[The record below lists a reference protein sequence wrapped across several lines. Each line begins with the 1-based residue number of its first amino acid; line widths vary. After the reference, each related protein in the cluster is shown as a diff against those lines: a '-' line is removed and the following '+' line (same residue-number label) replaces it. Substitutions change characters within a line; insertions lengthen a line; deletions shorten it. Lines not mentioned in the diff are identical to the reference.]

1 MGKGF
6 WKDTSGNDSVSIC
19 SGSPRCSE
27 DCGVRNARDPVALVA
42 VLPLPCRV
50 ALPTVPDL
58 VPLGDGEPRLF
69 ARGPAAGM
77 LPLAA
82 APRVDDG
89 DADIVDQPER
99 GLIAFKGLFSY
110 RKA

>member
-19 SGSPRCSE
+19 SGSPRSE

-69 ARGPAAGM
+69 ARGPAARM

-82 APRVDDG
+82 VPRVDDG
-89 DADIVDQPER
+89 DADIH
-99 GLIAFKGLFSY
+99 LITRLTALFLHE
-110 RKA
+110 KAT